1 MTDLSE
7 QLDECIYPKTEEVLY
22 SSPDGEV
29 LEAIYLVEF
38 QHDEDSKVPIALN
51 KIAEAYS
58 LDVADCEVFDGADE
72 EYPHIAL
79 TVRGTVKSIRALSSE
94 FDRAPDVLKRLM
106 TTNGPESATQG
117 PQWRDRPAA
126 SRPRICRAAPV
137 GKPQGVKEK
146 MLRLGRTVMTSSPD
160 RSSNGLT
167 ARQSQNRLKTAV
179 VARSPAHSNMAGM
192 AKTHHRLAGTKSAG
206 ASRS

>member
-1 MTDLSE
+1 MSDLSE

-22 SSPDGEV
+22 SIPDGEV

-38 QHDEDSKVPIALN
+38 QHDEDSKVPIALT

-94 FDRAPDVLKRLM
+94 FDRHERAGISDARAPM
-106 TTNGPESATQG
+106 AGS
-117 PQWRDRPAA
+117 PAA

-146 MLRLGRTVMTSSPD
+146 MLRLRRTVMTSSPD

-167 ARQSQNRLKTAV
+167 ARQCQNRLKTAV
-179 VARSPAHSNMAGM
+179 VARNPAHSNMAGM

-206 ASRS
+206 AFRS